1 MRKTNQA
8 ITVHRHLVGAV
19 LALLGLIGCKAA
31 PSTVS
36 DKRASTESELAAR
49 RLQPPLNQHLCSAAV
64 YPNADQ
70 SWRMVRVVGLSGR
83 GPDFISALE
92 ALCRETDGKKLP
104 AVVDI
109 YFTRAPSGWSNQF
122 EIRGTAVRFED
133 SSQVPP
139 APDFNSIRQPEPP
152 QNSDDE
158 PAPQGESG
166 KKS

>member
-31 PSTVS
+31 PLAVS

-64 YPNADQ
+64 YPNAGQ

>member
-8 ITVHRHLVGAV
+8 ITVHRHLVRAV

-31 PSTVS
+31 PLAVS

-109 YFTRAPSGWSNQF
+109 YFTRAPSGWSNQY

>member
-31 PSTVS
+31 PLAVS

-83 GPDFISALE
+83 GSDFISALE